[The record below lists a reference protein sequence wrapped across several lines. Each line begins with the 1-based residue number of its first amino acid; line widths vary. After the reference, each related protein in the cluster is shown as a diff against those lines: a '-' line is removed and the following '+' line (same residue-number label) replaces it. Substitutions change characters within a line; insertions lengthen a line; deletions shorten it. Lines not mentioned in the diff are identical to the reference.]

1 MRLNKYGKKKCM
13 IDNGDGTYCFLNV
26 SFFEVIKFYISSK
39 LTGNM
44 IKESKDAE
52 KKSYRPEDMDGR

>member
-1 MRLNKYGKKKCM
+1 MRITKYGNKKCM
-13 IDNGDGTYCFLNV
+13 IDNRNGTYCFLNV
-26 SFFEVIKFYISSK
+26 TFWECIKYYTLSK

-52 KKSYRPEDMDGR
+52 KKSPRP